1 MEKINSQTQI
11 CDLSLVVKDICHHF
25 KAWPL
30 VYTYNVN
37 CGVKE
42 LSNPGP
48 LYTEPNTYAE
58 EEEMPEDEQRKSK
71 LSRDIAEDNLVLAQ
85 PRS

>member
-1 MEKINSQTQI
+1 MTSHDVGPRTSKSSSSSKEPNSRI
-11 CDLSLVVKDICHHF
+11 LSD
-25 KAWPL
+25 
-30 VYTYNVN
+30 YYR
-37 CGVKE
+37 VKE
-42 LSNPGP
+42 LSNPDP
-48 LYTEPNTYAE
+48 LYTEPNAYAE